1 VELPQTLSWIY
12 GGLLLWEG
20 SLGGRTGG
28 MAREGRREGR
38 GHSFSKARGEMTE
51 SCFLALR
58 GWMPLALLSVK
69 WSLVKLSTIGS
80 AGP

>member
-1 VELPQTLSWIY
+1 
-12 GGLLLWEG
+12 
-20 SLGGRTGG
+20 

-38 GHSFSKARGEMTE
+38 GHSLSKARGEMTE